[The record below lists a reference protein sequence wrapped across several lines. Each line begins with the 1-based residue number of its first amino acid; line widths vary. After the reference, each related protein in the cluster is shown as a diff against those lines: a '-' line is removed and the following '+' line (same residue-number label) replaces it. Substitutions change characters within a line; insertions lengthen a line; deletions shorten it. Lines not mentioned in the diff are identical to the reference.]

1 MLVVVEVEDPDRI
14 RAVIAAVPGAD
25 AAVVDLAV
33 QSVGIMIAGIDGA
46 YRLAGRVMAVLAE
59 YRQEAHAHVRV
70 LPHPEPLD
78 PEPVHVTALG
88 DFLLS
93 ADGHV
98 VLRLA
103 GDHAGAA
110 SSAAVEVH
118 DHSPFVRARQLFH
131 LPKSF

>member
-14 RAVIAAVPGAD
+14 RAVIAAIPGAD

-33 QSVGIMIAGIDGA
+33 QSVGIVIAGIDGA
-46 YRLAGRVMAVLAE
+46 YRLAGRVVAVLAE
-59 YRQEAHAHVRV
+59 HGQKTHAHVRV
-70 LPHPEPLD
+70 LSHPEALD
-78 PEPVHVTALG
+78 PEPVHVAAFG

-110 SSAAVEVH
+110 PGAA
-118 DHSPFVRARQLFH
+118 
-131 LPKSF
+131 